1 MTEIEAL
8 KYAISHLKD
17 SIEANPVLKVAGQAS
32 KAVKRLETMLQQGTG
47 MKMCDGCRESA
58 RRSEVTWRGP

>member
-17 SIEANPVLKVAGQAS
+17 SIEMNPVLQVAGQAS
-32 KAVKRLETMLQQGTG
+32 RAVKRLENMLQRETG
-47 MKMCDGCRESA
+47 MKRMDAAHQQNGA
-58 RRSEVTWRGP
+58 K